1 MEVLQVE
8 VEEDE
13 QERLKAMIGSVRD
26 LDVCWFASDL
36 LGKEIEKE
44 RLTQSVDNVVSFVTE
59 ARKKKLGEI
68 NAS

>member
-1 MEVLQVE
+1 MNVLQVE

-13 QERLKAMIGSVRD
+13 QQRLSAIIGSVRD

-44 RLTQSVDNVVSFVTE
+44 RF
-59 ARKKKLGEI
+59 
-68 NAS
+68 NASINNVFTLRAKTKPIGRQQ